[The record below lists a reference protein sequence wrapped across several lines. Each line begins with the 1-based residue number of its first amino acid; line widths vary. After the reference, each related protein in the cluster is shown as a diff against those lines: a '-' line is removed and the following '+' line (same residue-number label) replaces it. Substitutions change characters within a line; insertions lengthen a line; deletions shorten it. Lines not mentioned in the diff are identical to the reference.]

1 MAATICRAAAGRPR
15 AAEAGA
21 GVAAASGWA
30 AADLRRRLQLVLA
43 AIWLLDAILQF
54 QSAMFTRAFAQ
65 MLAGGAAG
73 NPGLLARPI
82 GWSAALIGQHTAA
95 SNAAFAVVQLGL
107 GLGIAWRP
115 ATRIALGASI
125 AWALGVWWLGEGF
138 GGIFTGTGG
147 PVGGA
152 PGPALLYAVLAVLLW
167 PSRPDRPAPFTAG
180 RAVGTQ
186 VARAVWLM
194 LWASLAYFAL
204 QPAVRAP
211 RAISTTISGM
221 AAGQPHWLATLGNH
235 SAVLLAGHGL
245 LVSAALAAA
254 FAVIALGPY
263 LPPRWSRGVL
273 AAAVG
278 LAAIIWLAQGLGGI
292 LTGMGTDPGSAPLLA
307 LLALAYWP
315 TPTPEVGRLT
325 QVASPASVVAG
336 LAGGAGGAPGGG
348 PAGVAASGSAMGGP
362 TGSTGVVLGGD
373 GVAI

>member
-21 GVAAASGWA
+21 GVAGASGWA
-30 AADLRRRLQLVLA
+30 APDLRRKLQLVLA

-95 SNAAFAVVQLGL
+95 ANAAFAVIQLGL

-115 ATRIALGASI
+115 VTRIALGASI

-138 GGIFTGTGG
+138 GGILTGTAGLID
-147 PVGGA
+147 GA
-152 PGPALLYAVLAVLLW
+152 PGPALLYAILAVLLW
-167 PSRPDRPAPFTAG
+167 PSRPDRPAPFTAAG
-180 RAVGTQ
+180 AIGTRA
-186 VARAVWLM
+186 ARVVWLM

-211 RAISTTISGM
+211 RAISATISGM
-221 AAGQPHWLATLGNH
+221 TAGQPHWLATLGGH
-235 SAVLLAGHGL
+235 GAALLAGHGL
-245 LVSAALAAA
+245 LVSAVLAAA

-263 LPPRWSRGVL
+263 LPPRWSRGIL
-273 AAAVG
+273 AAAVA
-278 LAAIIWLAQGLGGI
+278 LAATIWLAQGLGGI

-315 TPTPEVGRLT
+315 APAPEVRRLT
-325 QVASPASVVAG
+325 
-336 LAGGAGGAPGGG
+336 GA
-348 PAGVAASGSAMGGP
+348 AASGPAVAGP
-362 TGSTGVVLGGD
+362 TGG
-373 GVAI
+373 GVAT